1 MPPIPYV
8 VHCIASQ
15 VFLESSLPVIQHYD
29 KEGRVARINADRDAA
44 QIYAEVRRLF
54 LEL

>member
-1 MPPIPYV
+1 MLCV
-8 VHCIASQ
+8 ALQ

-29 KEGRVARINADRDAA
+29 KEGRVARINADRSAGE
-44 QIYAEVRRLF
+44 IYAEVRRLF